1 MVSIAI
7 TNKYFLNCQNN
18 LKCKVIPNGNKSTK
32 IKKDTT
38 CVSFKIQFLV
48 RVNLAV
54 TFEKN
59 HQPRKHPQL
68 ILLFFVFLHACD
80 KADKQ
85 HCHQTAHKRKA
96 QQTEVMLKEM
106 SCRILFVRF
115 LHLRLSPRCCLARP
129 RRSDALRCR

>member
-7 TNKYFLNCQNN
+7 TNKYFLNIQNN
-18 LKCKVIPNGNKSTK
+18 LKCKVILRDTQSTK

-54 TFEKN
+54 PLEKN

-68 ILLFFVFLHACD
+68 KLLFF
-80 KADKQ
+80 
-85 HCHQTAHKRKA
+85 
-96 QQTEVMLKEM
+96 
-106 SCRILFVRF
+106 RIPT
-115 LHLRLSPRCCLARP
+115 HLRQSR
-129 RRSDALRCR
+129 